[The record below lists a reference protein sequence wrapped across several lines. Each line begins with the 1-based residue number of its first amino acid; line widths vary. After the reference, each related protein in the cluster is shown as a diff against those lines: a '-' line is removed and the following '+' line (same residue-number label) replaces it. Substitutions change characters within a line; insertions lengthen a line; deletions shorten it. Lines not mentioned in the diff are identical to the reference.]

1 MAHQEVSQAGV
12 GVLEKSLSV
21 PSAKDRRRAS
31 PQSSSEPSTGAEM
44 KVGERIR
51 EVRKSKRI
59 RQKVLA
65 RMVGISPGA
74 LTNFE
79 KGRRRISL
87 DWLQR
92 IAEALDTPVSYFL
105 PDEKDR
111 NRATPGDPR
120 ERRLLAAWRQLGKS
134 EVLRGDFLSLLE
146 HLGRAKAFRKAKR
159 RVS

>member
-1 MAHQEVSQAGV
+1 
-12 GVLEKSLSV
+12 
-21 PSAKDRRRAS
+21 
-31 PQSSSEPSTGAEM
+31 M

-92 IAEALDTPVSYFL
+92 IADALDTPMSYFL
-105 PDEKDR
+105 PDEKE
-111 NRATPGDPR
+111 RAKTTPGDPR
-120 ERRLLAAWRQLGKS
+120 ERRLLNAWRDLKS
-134 EVLRGDFLSLLE
+134 QALREDFLKLLE
-146 HLGRAKAFRKAKR
+146 DLGRAKGIKKVRKSA
-159 RVS
+159 

>member
-1 MAHQEVSQAGV
+1 
-12 GVLEKSLSV
+12 
-21 PSAKDRRRAS
+21 
-31 PQSSSEPSTGAEM
+31 M

-51 EVRKSKRI
+51 DVRKSKRI

-92 IAEALDTPVSYFL
+92 IAEALDTPMSYFL

-111 NRATPGDPR
+111 GRGTPGDPR
-120 ERRLLAAWRQLGKS
+120 ERRLLTSWRNLKS
-134 EVLRGDFLSLLE
+134 QPLRDDFLRLLE
-146 HLGRAKAFRKAKR
+146 DLGRTKGLRRPRAK
-159 RVS
+159 S